1 MMVIDLHTHSTYSD
15 GTLSPLQLVIRAKKK
30 KISVLSL
37 TDHDTLD
44 GLNDFS
50 RACIKHGIKGIRGV
64 ELSARYPSTLHI
76 LGYRIGKD
84 TSALE
89 EKLAA
94 LRCHRNERN
103 RIILEKLLQK
113 GIKISYEELLRE
125 AGGDVIARPH
135 FARILVRKGY
145 SRNMHAAFM
154 EYLARGAS
162 AYVDRVKLSP
172 RECIDAITQSG
183 GLPVLAHPSQTTLDE
198 ESLLSI
204 LAELKEMGLWG
215 MECVYPGYSSQAI
228 LRYLQVASRMDL
240 FPTAGTDFHGNN
252 RQGTDL
258 GMLVRDDFLPWARL
272 NVTL

>member
-50 RACIKHGIKGIRGV
+50 RACTKNGVKGIRGV
-64 ELSARYPSTLHI
+64 ELSASYPSTLHI

-84 TSALE
+84 PSVLE

-94 LRCHRNERN
+94 LRGHRNERN

-145 SRNMHAAFM
+145 SRNLHEAFI

-228 LRYLQVASRMDL
+228 VRYLQVASRMDL